1 MSDPWRLL
9 DTGALPAAEN
19 MAIDEALLRARG
31 EGQAPDTLRF
41 LAFSP
46 HCALLGYHQNAEEEL
61 YLDFCRQRGIE
72 VNRRLTGGGAIYCDT
87 TQVGWELVMAE
98 EALPYPPGSR
108 ELDRF
113 VCQGAVLGLQR
124 LGVRAEFCHKN
135 DIEVGGRKIGGTG
148 GVSLGGAF
156 LIHGSILVCLQ
167 VEAVLGALRVSAE
180 KLSDK
185 GVQSVR
191 QRLTCLAEELGG
203 RRSPAM

>member
-113 VCQGAVLGLQR
+113 VCQGAVLGVAPRSARRVLPQER
-124 LGVRAEFCHKN
+124 HR
-135 DIEVGGRKIGGTG
+135 GRW
-148 GVSLGGAF
+148 AQDRR
-156 LIHGSILVCLQ
+156 H
-167 VEAVLGALRVSAE
+167 RR
-180 KLSDK
+180 
-185 GVQSVR
+185 R
-191 QRLTCLAEELGG
+191 QP
-203 RRSPAM
+203 RRRFPHPR